1 MGKFKELSLE
11 EMHEIQGGIWPIV
24 IWVGEMVVGAFIGGA
39 IVEVVTEGW
48 DQCVADYQ
56 AGYNETRPK

>member
-1 MGKFKELSLE
+1 
-11 EMHEIQGGIWPIV
+11 MHEIQGGIWPIV